1 MNKIINVIIALFSF
15 LIAFG
20 IAYSTGLSSVV
31 MAVCLAYLI
40 QWLLFIPA
48 YVFQT
53 EKFYDLSGGLT
64 YITVVIFSLAV
75 TSDSVINIANLIIAI
90 FIIIWAIRLSSF
102 LFLRISKD
110 GEDKRFRSI
119 KPNLTQFFMTWTLQ
133 GMWVSLCSMCA
144 LTAINTGRLE
154 VMNIFFILGA
164 CIFIIGLYIEI
175 KADNQKSRFRS
186 IPENRDR
193 FITDGLWSKS
203 RHPNYFGDAAV
214 WWGYGLFS
222 VASGSYW
229 PMIGP
234 LLMTGLII
242 QVSGVRLLER
252 TLVDAKPEY
261 RDYVER
267 TSAFIPWPPK
277 ASSSSRTTSQQ
288 ES

>member
-75 TSDSVINIANLIIAI
+75 TSNSGINLANLIIAI

-154 VMNIFFILGA
+154 VMNIFFIIGA
-164 CIFIIGLYIEI
+164 CIFVMGLYIEI

-203 RHPNYFGDAAV
+203 RHPNYFGEVLLWSGIAV
-214 WWGYGLFS
+214 MSVSALEGLQYITLISPIFT
-222 VASGSYW
+222 Y
-229 PMIGP
+229 
-234 LLMTGLII
+234 LLLVH
-242 QVSGVRLLER
+242 VSGVRMLEAR
-252 TLVDAKPEY
+252 ADIKWGQDPEY
-261 RDYVER
+261 KNYVEK
-267 TSAFIPWPPK
+267 TPMLFPK
-277 ASSSSRTTSQQ
+277 L
-288 ES
+288 

>member
-40 QWLLFIPA
+40 QWLLFVPA

-53 EKFYDLSGGLT
+53 EKFYDLAGGLT

-75 TSDSVINIANLIIAI
+75 TSDADINLANLIIAI

-154 VMNIFFILGA
+154 VMNIFFIIGA
-164 CIFIIGLYIEI
+164 CIFVTGLYIEI
-175 KADNQKSRFRS
+175 KGHDFHRKHHLDPGF
-186 IPENRDR
+186 
-193 FITDGLWSKS
+193 K
-203 RHPNYFGDAAV
+203 
-214 WWGYGLFS
+214 
-222 VASGSYW
+222 
-229 PMIGP
+229 
-234 LLMTGLII
+234 
-242 QVSGVRLLER
+242 LLEVLNK
-252 TLVDAKPEY
+252 TEY
-261 RDYVER
+261 SPSIIFLLQRNER
-267 TSAFIPWPPK
+267 RQLFPFIEF
-277 ASSSSRTTSQQ
+277 RLFQ
-288 ES
+288 

>member
-1 MNKIINVIIALFSF
+1 MNKIINVAIALFSF

-20 IAYSTGLSSVV
+20 ISYSTGLSSVV

-75 TSDSVINIANLIIAI
+75 TSNLGINLANLIIAI

-154 VMNIFFILGA
+154 VMNIFFIIGA
-164 CIFIIGLYIEI
+164 CIFVTGLYIEI

-203 RHPNYFGDAAV
+203 RHPNYFGEVLLWSGIAV
-214 WWGYGLFS
+214 MSVSALEGLQYITLISPIFT
-222 VASGSYW
+222 Y
-229 PMIGP
+229 
-234 LLMTGLII
+234 LLLVH
-242 QVSGVRLLER
+242 VSGVRMLEAR
-252 TLVDAKPEY
+252 ADIKWGQDPEY
-261 RDYVER
+261 KNYVEK
-267 TSAFIPWPPK
+267 TPMLFPK
-277 ASSSSRTTSQQ
+277 L
-288 ES
+288 

>member
-20 IAYSTGLSSVV
+20 IAYSTGLSTVV

-40 QWLLFIPA
+40 QWFLFIPA

-75 TSDSVINIANLIIAI
+75 TLDADINVANLIIAI

-154 VMNIFFILGA
+154 VMNIFFVIGA
-164 CIFIIGLYIEI
+164 CLFIIGLYIEI
-175 KADNQKSRFRS
+175 KEDNQKSRFRS

-193 FITDGLWSKS
+193 FITEGLWSKS
-203 RHPNYFGDAAV
+203 RHPNYFGEVLLWSGIAV
-214 WWGYGLFS
+214 MSVSALEGLQYITLISPIFT
-222 VASGSYW
+222 Y
-229 PMIGP
+229 
-234 LLMTGLII
+234 LLLVH
-242 QVSGVRLLER
+242 VSGVRMLEAR
-252 TLVDAKPEY
+252 ANIKWGQDPEY
-261 RDYVER
+261 KNYVEN
-267 TSAFIPWPPK
+267 TPMLFPK
-277 ASSSSRTTSQQ
+277 L
-288 ES
+288 

>member
-1 MNKIINVIIALFSF
+1 MNKIINLIIALFSF

-20 IAYSTGLSSVV
+20 IAYLTGLSTVV

-75 TSDSVINIANLIIAI
+75 TLDAGINVANLTIAI

-154 VMNIFFILGA
+154 VMNIFFVIGSCL
-164 CIFIIGLYIEI
+164 FIIGLYIEI

-193 FITDGLWSKS
+193 FITKGLWSKS
-203 RHPNYFGDAAV
+203 RHPNYFGEVLLWSGIAV
-214 WWGYGLFS
+214 MS
-222 VASGSYW
+222 VSALEGWQYITLISPIFTY
-229 PMIGP
+229 
-234 LLMTGLII
+234 LLLVH
-242 QVSGVRLLER
+242 VSGVRMLEAR
-252 TLVDAKPEY
+252 ANIKWGQDSEY
-261 RDYVER
+261 KNYVEN
-267 TSAFIPWPPK
+267 TPMLFPK
-277 ASSSSRTTSQQ
+277 L
-288 ES
+288 

>member
-20 IAYSTGLSSVV
+20 IAYSTGLSTVV

-75 TSDSVINIANLIIAI
+75 TSDSGINVANLIIAI

-154 VMNIFFILGA
+154 VMNIFFIIGA
-164 CIFIIGLYIEI
+164 CLFIIGLYIEI

-203 RHPNYFGDAAV
+203 RHPNYFGEVLLWSGIAV
-214 WWGYGLFS
+214 MSVSALEGLQYITLISPIFT
-222 VASGSYW
+222 Y
-229 PMIGP
+229 
-234 LLMTGLII
+234 LLLVH
-242 QVSGVRLLER
+242 VSGVRMLEAR
-252 TLVDAKPEY
+252 ANIKWGQDPEY
-261 RDYVER
+261 KNYIEN
-267 TSAFIPWPPK
+267 TPMLFPK
-277 ASSSSRTTSQQ
+277 L
-288 ES
+288 

>member
-20 IAYSTGLSSVV
+20 IAYLTGLSTVV

-64 YITVVIFSLAV
+64 YITVVIFSLAA
-75 TSDSVINIANLIIAI
+75 TLDAGINVANLTIAI

-154 VMNIFFILGA
+154 VMNIFFLIGA
-164 CIFIIGLYIEI
+164 CLFIIGLYVEI

-193 FITDGLWSKS
+193 FITEGLWYKS
-203 RHPNYFGDAAV
+203 RHPNYFGEVLLWLGIAV
-214 WWGYGLFS
+214 MSVSALEGLQYITLISPIFT
-222 VASGSYW
+222 Y
-229 PMIGP
+229 
-234 LLMTGLII
+234 LLLVH
-242 QVSGVRLLER
+242 VSGVRMLEAR
-252 TLVDAKPEY
+252 ANIKWGQDPEY
-261 RDYVER
+261 KNYVEN
-267 TSAFIPWPPK
+267 TPMLFPK
-277 ASSSSRTTSQQ
+277 L
-288 ES
+288 